1 MPMLP
6 ATVHVFLSSTW
17 LDLQPERKAVEAAL
31 HRFRE
36 AKFSGMEYFGSRDED
51 ARGTS
56 LRWTP
61 ETGQPG
67 M

>member
-1 MPMLP
+1 MLP

-36 AKFSGMEYFGSRDED
+36 AKFSGMEYFGSGDED